1 MHHDAIIHEDLEQG
15 SPEWLAARRG
25 LMTASEMHLLV
36 NVPKEETR
44 IKKDGT
50 PYKPREMTTKN
61 DDKTRAH
68 VYEIAAQRITSWT
81 EPSYVGDAM
90 LRGHADEIT
99 ARDLYSDRYE
109 PVEEKGFI
117 TRDFGGFTV
126 GYSPDGC
133 GVVSNMGIECKS
145 RVQKHHIATVI
156 TNEVPTEHMLQIQT
170 GLLITGWDYISYISF
185 CAGLPMWVI
194 HVMPD
199 PVYQDA
205 IMKAAEEFELSVRA
219 RVEEYSNRLASCR
232 VLIETEREPEPED
245 DSEEMGI
252 YIA

>member
-61 DDKTRAH
+61 DEKTRAH
-68 VYEIAAQRITSWT
+68 VYEIAAQRITQWT

-117 TRDFGGFTV
+117 TRDFGGFTL

-133 GVVSNMGIECKS
+133 GVVSNMGIENKS
-145 RVQKHHIATVI
+145 RMQKHHLETIVL
-156 TNEVPTEHMLQIQT
+156 NKVPTEYMLQVQT
-170 GLLITGWDYISYISF
+170 GLLVTGWDYMSYTSF
-185 CAGLPMWVI
+185 CAGMVMWVI
-194 HVMPD
+194 PVLPD
-199 PVYQDA
+199 PVYKEA
-205 IMKAAEEFELSVRA
+205 IMLASAKFELEVRA
-219 RVEEYSNRLASCR
+219 CIAAYDDRLKACE
-232 VLIETEREPEPED
+232 VLIQTEREPD
-245 DSEEMGI
+245 EMEVYLG
-252 YIA
+252 

>member
-25 LMTASEMHLLV
+25 LMTASEMNLV
-36 NVPKEETR
+36 L
-44 IKKDGT
+44 T
-50 PYKPREMTTKN
+50 PTLKISNNE
-61 DDKTRAH
+61 KTRAH

-117 TRDFGGFTV
+117 TRDFGGFTL

-170 GLLITGWDYISYISF
+170 GLMITGWDYISYISF

-194 HVMPD
+194 HVLPD
-199 PVYQDA
+199 PVYQAA
-205 IMKAAEEFELSVRA
+205 IMAAAAEFELSVRA
-219 RVEEYSNRLASCR
+219 RVEEYSNRLASCL
-232 VLIETEREPEPED
+232 VLIETERAPD
-245 DSEEMGI
+245 EMEVYVG
-252 YIA
+252 

>member
-25 LMTASEMHLLV
+25 LMTASEMNLV
-36 NVPKEETR
+36 L
-44 IKKDGT
+44 T
-50 PYKPREMTTKN
+50 PTLKIAN
-61 DDKTRAH
+61 NDKTRAH
-68 VYEIAAQRITSWT
+68 VYEIAAQRITHWT

-117 TRDFGGFTV
+117 TRDFGGFTL

-170 GLLITGWDYISYISF
+170 GLMITGWDYMSYISF

-194 HVMPD
+194 HVLPE

-205 IMKAAEEFELSVRA
+205 IMAAAAEFELSVRA

-232 VLIETEREPEPED
+232 VLIQTERAPEPEG

>member
-25 LMTASEMHLLV
+25 LMTASEMNLV
-36 NVPKEETR
+36 L
-44 IKKDGT
+44 T
-50 PYKPREMTTKN
+50 PTLKISN
-61 DDKTRAH
+61 NDKTRAH
-68 VYEIAAQRITSWT
+68 VYEIAAQRITHWT

-117 TRDFGGFTV
+117 TRDFGGFTL

-170 GLLITGWDYISYISF
+170 GLMITGWDYMSYISF

-194 HVMPD
+194 HVLPD

-205 IMKAAEEFELSVRA
+205 IMKAAAEFELSVQA
-219 RVEEYSNRLASCR
+219 RVEQYSNRLASCR
-232 VLIETEREPEPED
+232 VLIETERAPEPED

>member
-25 LMTASEMHLLV
+25 LMTASEMHLVL
-36 NVPKEETR
+36 
-44 IKKDGT
+44 T
-50 PYKPREMTTKN
+50 PTLKIAN
-61 DDKTRAH
+61 NDKTRAH
-68 VYEIAAQRITSWT
+68 VYEIAAQRITNWT
-81 EPSYVGDAM
+81 EASYVGDAM

-117 TRDFGGFTV
+117 TRDFGGFTL

-156 TNEVPTEHMLQIQT
+156 LNEVPTEHMLQIQT

-194 HVMPD
+194 HVLPD

-205 IMKAAEEFELSVRA
+205 IMAAAEEFELSVQA

-232 VLIETEREPEPED
+232 VLIETERAPD
-245 DSEEMGI
+245 EMEVYVG
-252 YIA
+252 

>member
-25 LMTASEMHLLV
+25 LMTASEMHLVL
-36 NVPKEETR
+36 
-44 IKKDGT
+44 T
-50 PYKPREMTTKN
+50 PTLKIAN
-61 DDKTRAH
+61 NDKTRAH
-68 VYEIAAQRITSWT
+68 VYEIAAQRITNWT
-81 EPSYVGDAM
+81 EASYVGDAM

-117 TRDFGGFTV
+117 TRDFGGFTL

-205 IMKAAEEFELSVRA
+205 IMKAAAEFEECVQQ
-219 RVEEYSNRLASCR
+219 RVLEFIDRLASCR
-232 VLIETEREPEPED
+232 VLIETERAPEPED

>member
-25 LMTASEMHLLV
+25 LMTASEMNLV
-36 NVPKEETR
+36 L
-44 IKKDGT
+44 T
-50 PYKPREMTTKN
+50 PTLKIAN
-61 DDKTRAH
+61 NDKTRAH
-68 VYEIAAQRITSWT
+68 VYEIAAQRITHWT

-117 TRDFGGFTV
+117 TRDFGGFTL

-194 HVMPD
+194 HVLPD
-199 PVYQDA
+199 PVYQAA
-205 IMKAAEEFELSVRA
+205 IMKAAAEFELSVRA

-232 VLIETEREPEPED
+232 VLIETERAPEPED

>member
-25 LMTASEMHLLV
+25 LMTASEMNLV
-36 NVPKEETR
+36 L
-44 IKKDGT
+44 T
-50 PYKPREMTTKN
+50 PTLKISNNE
-61 DDKTRAH
+61 KTRAH

-117 TRDFGGFTV
+117 TRDFGGFTL

-133 GVVSNMGIECKS
+133 GIVSNMGIECKS
-145 RVQKHHIATVI
+145 RVHKHHLETIVL
-156 TNEVPTEHMLQIQT
+156 NQVPIEYRLQVQT
-170 GLLITGWDYISYISF
+170 GLLVTGWDYMSYTSF
-185 CAGLPMWVI
+185 CAGMVMWVI
-194 HVMPD
+194 PVLPD
-199 PVYQDA
+199 PVYKEA
-205 IMKAAEEFELSVRA
+205 IMLASAKFELEVRA
-219 RVEEYSNRLASCR
+219 CIAAYDDRLKACE
-232 VLIETEREPEPED
+232 VLIQTERAPEPEPGD
-245 DSEEMGI
+245 DPEEIGI

>member
-1 MHHDAIIHEDLEQG
+1 MNPNAIIHEDLEQG
-15 SPEWLAARRG
+15 TPEWLAARRG

-50 PYKPREMTTKN
+50 PYKQREMTTAN

-68 VYEIAAQRITSWT
+68 IYEIAAQRISSWT
-81 EPSYVGDAM
+81 EPTYVGDAM

-99 ARDLYSDRYE
+99 ARDLYSERIE

-117 TRDFGGFTV
+117 TRDFGGFTL

-133 GVVSNMGIECKS
+133 GVMSNFGIECKS
-145 RVQKHHIATVI
+145 RIQKHHVKTVI
-156 TNEVPTEHMLQIQT
+156 TNEVPTEYMLQIQT
-170 GLLITGWDYISYISF
+170 GLMITGWDYIDFISYS
-185 CAGLPMWVI
+185 AGLPMWVI
-194 HVMPD
+194 RVEPD

-205 IMKAAEEFELSVRA
+205 IMTAAESFEMSVREQIA
-219 RVEEYSNRLASCR
+219 AYGDRISNCAT
-232 VLIETEREPEPED
+232 VIETEREPDEQEVYV
-245 DSEEMGI
+245 G
-252 YIA
+252 

>member
-68 VYEIAAQRITSWT
+68 VYEIAAQRITHWT

-117 TRDFGGFTV
+117 TRDFGGFTL

-133 GVVSNMGIECKS
+133 GVVSNMGIENKS
-145 RVQKHHIATVI
+145 RMQKHHLETIVL
-156 TNEVPTEHMLQIQT
+156 NKVPTEYMLQVQT
-170 GLLITGWDYISYISF
+170 GLLVTGWDYMSYTSF
-185 CAGLPMWVI
+185 CAGMVMWVI
-194 HVMPD
+194 HVLPD
-199 PVYQDA
+199 PVYEEA
-205 IMKAAEEFELSVRA
+205 IMVASEKFELEVRA
-219 RVEEYSNRLASCR
+219 CIAAYDDRLKACE
-232 VLIETEREPEPED
+232 VLIQTEREPD
-245 DSEEMGI
+245 EMEVYLG
-252 YIA
+252 